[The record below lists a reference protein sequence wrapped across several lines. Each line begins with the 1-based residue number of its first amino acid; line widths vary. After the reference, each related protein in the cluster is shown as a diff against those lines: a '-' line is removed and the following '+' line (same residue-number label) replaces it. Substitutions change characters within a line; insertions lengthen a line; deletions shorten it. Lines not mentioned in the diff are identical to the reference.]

1 MIEVPKIFQV
11 ETNHEYP
18 PYNKMV
24 FEEYFMNY
32 YMDNNIETERIYL
45 PIMWTNFYINRK
57 YASLSMQDLQDFLDK
72 LDTTKKYFTVILWDD
87 GILQNV
93 DHLDIKIFGGGG
105 GGKNTKSIFNLGY
118 PIPLLCSPSPC
129 IDVHRKKDLLY
140 SFVGTI
146 KEMYPIRTK
155 LKKLYSNKF
164 PIKDRTSYGNFI
176 DIMERSVFSLCPR
189 GYGATSF
196 RICEA
201 LQHGS
206 IPVYIYDRP
215 WIPWEGEFDFN
226 QIGILLPESEICNVF
241 NILSRKS
248 KRNISDY
255 LRKGKHI
262 YNKYST
268 FEGAS
273 KQIIKKLCQ

>member
-1 MIEVPKIFQV
+1 MIEVPQIFQGK
-11 ETNHEYP
+11 TNKEYP

-32 YMDNNIETERIYL
+32 YRDNNIETDRIYL
-45 PIMWTNFYINRK
+45 PIMWTNFYISRK
-57 YASLSMQDLQDFLDK
+57 YGAFSMADLQDFIDK
-72 LDTTKKYFTVILWDD
+72 LDTTKKYFTVILYDD

-129 IDVHRKKDLLY
+129 IDIHKNRDLLC

-146 KEMYPIRTK
+146 KEMYPIRMK
-155 LKKLYSNKF
+155 LAKMYSSIFSVIN
-164 PIKDRTSYGNFI
+164 RTSYKTFI

-206 IPVYIYDRP
+206 IPVYVYDRP

-226 QIGILLPESEICNVF
+226 QIGILIPEAEICNII
-241 NILSRKS
+241 NILSHKT

-255 LRKGKHI
+255 LIKGRYI
-262 YNKYST
+262 YNKYFT
-268 FEGAS
+268 FEGAT
-273 KQIIKKLCQ
+273 KQILKKCQ